1 MQQTPK
7 AVETLSL
14 LAEIELTRDLS
25 EEDRARLAEQCR
37 IEEYPLKHRMRL
49 TEQRPDRLF
58 LVDGHVA
65 RLENGVIERHQA
77 FQGLSEPIDL
87 MGETLAPD
95 ACLVTETPCLF
106 LRIPAAALESVLAG
120 GTEVSDIELDPV
132 EGAFLAELY
141 HLINHNQLVLPARPE
156 VALKIQEMTND
167 PDAGIDALTE
177 IIQRDGTIAGALLHA
192 VNSPLFRAAKEI
204 KTIRE
209 AVLRLGF
216 RNTRML
222 AVNLALRQTF
232 HAKNEVTRVAM
243 QEVWTESVLCSAY
256 SYIIAEV
263 THQLDRERAL
273 LAGLVAGI
281 GAVPIIQFVE
291 TRGQGQTLTQ
301 VQSLVAKLASITGV
315 LVINYW
321 GLGDDLV
328 KVAEHYGDWGYRAS
342 ELDYAS
348 IAIVARWATMQSEG
362 REIPDAGSVPAFE
375 VLGLTPPDPG
385 EQIPELARSER
396 MLDNLMSMFNL

>member
-1 MQQTPK
+1 MQQTP
-7 AVETLSL
+7 ETFEAFSI

-25 EEDRARLAEQCR
+25 EEDRGRLAEQCR
-37 IEEYPLKHRMRL
+37 IEEHSLKHRMRL
-49 TEQRPDRLF
+49 TELKPDRLF

-65 RLENGVIERHQA
+65 RLENGVIERLQA

-106 LRIPAAALESVLAG
+106 LRIPAAALDAVLAG
-120 GTEVSDIELDPV
+120 GTEVSDIELDPA
-132 EGAFLAELY
+132 EGEFLAELY
-141 HLINHNQLVLPARPE
+141 HLINNNQLVLPARPE

-192 VNSPLFRAAKEI
+192 TNSPLFRAAKEI

-222 AVNLALRQTF
+222 AVNLALRQAF
-232 HAKNEVTRVAM
+232 RAKNEVTRAAM
-243 QEVWTESVLCSAY
+243 QESWTESVLCSAY
-256 SYIIAEV
+256 GYVIAEI
-263 THQLDRERAL
+263 THRLDRERAL

-281 GAVPIIQFVE
+281 GAVPIIQFLE
-291 TRGQGQTLTQ
+291 TRGQGKTLAQ
-301 VQSLVAKLASITGV
+301 VQSLVSKLASITGV

-328 KVAEHYGDWGYRAS
+328 TVAEHYGEWDYRAA
-342 ELDYAS
+342 EPDYAS
-348 IAIVARWATMQSEG
+348 IAIVARWAALQSEG
-362 REIPDAGSVPAFE
+362 REVPDAGAVPAFA
-375 VLGLTPPDPG
+375 VLGLTPPAAG
-385 EQIPELARSER
+385 EPIAELAGSER
-396 MLDNLMSMFNL
+396 MLDNLKSMFNL

>member
-1 MQQTPK
+1 MQQTP
-7 AVETLSL
+7 ETLEAFSI

-25 EEDRARLAEQCR
+25 EEDRGRLAEQCR
-37 IEEYPLKHRMRL
+37 IEEHSLKHRMRL
-49 TEQRPDRLF
+49 TEQKPDRLF

-106 LRIPAAALESVLAG
+106 LRIPAAALDAVLAG
-120 GTEVSDIELDPV
+120 GTEVSDIELDPA
-132 EGAFLAELY
+132 EGEFLAELY
-141 HLINHNQLVLPARPE
+141 HLINNNQLVLPARPE

-192 VNSPLFRAAKEI
+192 TNSPLFRAAKEI

-222 AVNLALRQTF
+222 AVNLALRQAF
-232 HAKNEVTRVAM
+232 RAKNEVTRAAM
-243 QEVWTESVLCSAY
+243 QESWTESVLCSAY
-256 SYIIAEV
+256 GYVIAEI
-263 THQLDRERAL
+263 THRLDRERAL

-281 GAVPIIQFVE
+281 GAVPIIQFLE
-291 TRGQGQTLTQ
+291 TRGQGKTLAQ
-301 VQSLVAKLASITGV
+301 VQSLVSKLASITGV

-328 KVAEHYGDWGYRAS
+328 TVAEHYGEWDYRAA
-342 ELDYAS
+342 EPDYAS
-348 IAIVARWATMQSEG
+348 IAIVARWAALQSEG
-362 REIPDAGSVPAFE
+362 REVPDAGAVPAFA
-375 VLGLTPPDPG
+375 VLGLTPPAAG
-385 EQIPELARSER
+385 EPIAELAGSER
-396 MLDNLMSMFNL
+396 MLDNLKSMFNL

>member
-1 MQQTPK
+1 MQQTP
-7 AVETLSL
+7 ETLEAFSI

-25 EEDRARLAEQCR
+25 EEDRGRLAEQCR
-37 IEEYPLKHRMRL
+37 IEEHSLKHRMRL
-49 TEQRPDRLF
+49 TELKPDRLF

-65 RLENGVIERHQA
+65 RLENGVIERLQA

-106 LRIPAAALESVLAG
+106 LRIPAAALDAVLSS
-120 GTEVSDIELDPV
+120 GTEVSDIELDPA
-132 EGAFLAELY
+132 EGEFLAELY
-141 HLINHNQLVLPARPE
+141 HLINNNQLVLPARPE

-192 VNSPLFRAAKEI
+192 TNSPLFRAAKEI

-222 AVNLALRQTF
+222 AVNLALRQAF
-232 HAKNEVTRVAM
+232 RAKNEVTRAAM
-243 QEVWTESVLCSAY
+243 QESWTESVLCSAY
-256 SYIIAEV
+256 GYVIAEV
-263 THQLDRERAL
+263 THRLDRERAL

-281 GAVPIIQFVE
+281 GAVPIIQFLE
-291 TRGQGQTLTQ
+291 TRGQGQTLAQ

-328 KVAEHYGDWGYRAS
+328 TVAEHYGEWDYRAA
-342 ELDYAS
+342 EPDYAS
-348 IAIVARWATMQSEG
+348 IAIVARWAALHSEG
-362 REIPDAGSVPAFE
+362 REVPDAGAVPAFA
-375 VLGLTPPDPG
+375 VLGLTPPAPG
-385 EQIPELARSER
+385 EPIAELAGSER
-396 MLDNLMSMFNL
+396 MLDNLKSMFNL

>member
-1 MQQTPK
+1 MQQTP
-7 AVETLSL
+7 ETLEAFSI

-25 EEDRARLAEQCR
+25 EEDRSRLAEQCR
-37 IEEYPLKHRMRL
+37 IEEHSLKHRMRL
-49 TEQRPDRLF
+49 SELKPDRLF

-65 RLENGVIERHQA
+65 RLENGVIERLQA

-106 LRIPAAALESVLAG
+106 LRIPAAALDSVLSS
-120 GTEVSDIELDPV
+120 GTEVSDIELDPA
-132 EGAFLAELY
+132 EGEFLAELY
-141 HLINHNQLVLPARPE
+141 HLINNNQLVLPARPE

-192 VNSPLFRAAKEI
+192 TNSPLFRAAKEI

-222 AVNLALRQTF
+222 AVNLALRQAF
-232 HAKNEVTRVAM
+232 LAKNEVTRAAM
-243 QEVWTESVLCSAY
+243 QESWSESVLCSAY
-256 SYIIAEV
+256 GYVIAEIS
-263 THQLDRERAL
+263 HHLDRERAL

-281 GAVPIIQFVE
+281 GAVPIIQFIE
-291 TRGQGQTLTQ
+291 TRGQGQTLAR
-301 VQSLVAKLASITGV
+301 VQLLVAKLASITGV

-328 KVAEHYGDWGYRAS
+328 TVAEHYGEWSYRAA
-342 ELDYAS
+342 EPDYAS
-348 IAIVARWATMQSEG
+348 IAILARWAALQSEG
-362 REIPDAGSVPAFE
+362 REVPDAGTVPAFA
-375 VLGLTPPDPG
+375 VLGLAPPAPG
-385 EQIPELARSER
+385 EPIAELAGSER
-396 MLDNLMSMFNL
+396 MLDNLKSMFNL

>member
-1 MQQTPK
+1 MQQTP
-7 AVETLSL
+7 ETLEAFSI

-25 EEDRARLAEQCR
+25 EEDRGRLAEQCR
-37 IEEYPLKHRMRL
+37 IEEHSLKHRMRL
-49 TEQRPDRLF
+49 TEQKPDRLF

-106 LRIPAAALESVLAG
+106 LRIPAAALDAVLAG
-120 GTEVSDIELDPV
+120 GTEVSDIELDPA
-132 EGAFLAELY
+132 EGEFLAELY
-141 HLINHNQLVLPARPE
+141 HLINNNQLVLPARPE

-192 VNSPLFRAAKEI
+192 TNSPLFRAAKEI

-222 AVNLALRQTF
+222 AVNLALRQAF
-232 HAKNEVTRVAM
+232 RAKNEVTRAAM
-243 QEVWTESVLCSAY
+243 QESWTESVLCSAY
-256 SYIIAEV
+256 GYVIAEI
-263 THQLDRERAL
+263 THRLDRERAL

-281 GAVPIIQFVE
+281 GAVPIIQFLE
-291 TRGQGQTLTQ
+291 TRGQGKTLAQ
-301 VQSLVAKLASITGV
+301 VQSLVSKLDRSRAASL
-315 LVINYW
+315 LVRR
-321 GLGDDLV
+321 GD
-328 KVAEHYGDWGYRAS
+328 VAQYVVIRPN
-342 ELDYAS
+342 
-348 IAIVARWATMQSEG
+348 R
-362 REIPDAGSVPAFE
+362 
-375 VLGLTPPDPG
+375 
-385 EQIPELARSER
+385 
-396 MLDNLMSMFNL
+396 

>member
-1 MQQTPK
+1 MQQTP
-7 AVETLSL
+7 ETLEAFSIL
-14 LAEIELTRDLS
+14 TEIELTRDLS
-25 EEDRARLAEQCR
+25 EEDRGRLAEQCR
-37 IEEYPLKHRMRL
+37 IEEHSLKHRMRL
-49 TEQRPDRLF
+49 TEQKPDRLF

-65 RLENGVIERHQA
+65 RLENGVIERLQA

-87 MGETLAPD
+87 MGESLAPD

-106 LRIPAAALESVLAG
+106 LRIPAAALDAVRSS
-120 GTEVSDIELDPV
+120 GTEVSDIELDPA
-132 EGAFLAELY
+132 EGEFLAELY
-141 HLINHNQLVLPARPE
+141 HLINNNQLVLPARPE

-167 PDAGIDALTE
+167 PESGIDALTE

-192 VNSPLFRAAKEI
+192 TNSPLFRAAKEI

-222 AVNLALRQTF
+222 AVNLALRQAF
-232 HAKNEVTRVAM
+232 RAKNEITHAAM
-243 QEVWTESVLCSAY
+243 QESWTESVLCSAY
-256 SYIIAEV
+256 GYVIAEV
-263 THQLDRERAL
+263 SRRLERERAL

-281 GAVPIIQFVE
+281 GAVPIIQFLE
-291 TRGQGQTLTQ
+291 TRGQNQTLPR

-328 KVAEHYGDWGYRAS
+328 TVAEHYGDWGYHAD
-342 ELDYAS
+342 EPDYAS
-348 IAIVARWATMQSEG
+348 IAIVARWAAMQSEG
-362 REIPDAGSVPAFE
+362 REVPDAGTVPAFAL
-375 VLGLTPPDPG
+375 LGLTPPPPG
-385 EQIPELARSER
+385 EPIAELVGSER
-396 MLDNLMSMFNL
+396 MLDNLKSMFNL